1 LVPLFLLKDFKYPS
15 PVKFF
20 ENLLLERYSLHHAL
34 PIIGSLEA
42 HLLLAVL
49 LTGLVSLAALLAL
62 GPEDKMEF
70 LASQDMLGNGLR
82 Q

>member
-1 LVPLFLLKDFKYPS
+1 
-15 PVKFF
+15 
-20 ENLLLERYSLHHAL
+20 
-34 PIIGSLEA
+34 
-42 HLLLAVL
+42 VL